1 MTIIMLRITKEAKI
15 MVLLIGGLALLLG
28 GAGVMGLYFGLIKA
42 TGGSIEDN
50 VVGAIVII
58 AGGVVF
64 IILGIKLI
72 FDYFDEESNKDEIK
86 EKAKQYGCLFDTGY
100 AIADFSRFDGLNF
113 EKECDNFRLIFF
125 DSKQKKV
132 GFLHCD
138 SFYIYDVA
146 QLQDAYVSNKNK
158 VEYDAER
165 GRAMSDAVK
174 DYFMGVRRIFVGDGG
189 YGMNYVRATVYLTLM
204 FNDHKYMFSMYNKKL
219 VSESDV
225 SDFVDAMEKMCERC
239 ALFLNEITGKEHP
252 IDTDHISLTI

>member
-1 MTIIMLRITKEAKI
+1 MIRIKKEAKI
-15 MVLLIGGLALLLG
+15 MELIGGLALLLG

-42 TGGSIEDN
+42 AGDSIGDN

-58 AGGVVF
+58 AGGVGF
-64 IILGIKLI
+64 IIFGIKLI
-72 FDYFDEESNKDEIK
+72 FDYFDYLSVKDEIK
-86 EKAKQYGCLFDTGY
+86 EKAKQYGCLFDKGY
-100 AIADFSRFDGLNF
+100 AIADFSRFNGLNF

-132 GFLHCD
+132 GFLHCG

-146 QLQDAYVSNKNK
+146 QLQEAYVSNENK
-158 VEYDAER
+158 VEYDAEH

-189 YGMNYVRATVYLTLM
+189 YGKNYVRATVYLTLM
-204 FNDHKYMFSMYNKKL
+204 FNDHRYKFSMYNKKL
-219 VSESDV
+219 ISESDV
-225 SDFVDAMEKMCERC
+225 SDFVDAMEKMCARC
-239 ALFLNEITGKEHP
+239 ALFLKEITGKEHP

>member
-1 MTIIMLRITKEAKI
+1 MLLLIC
-15 MVLLIGGLALLLG
+15 VLLILF

-42 TGGSIEDN
+42 TGGSIGDD
-50 VVGAIVII
+50 VVGAIFII
-58 AGGVVF
+58 AMGLGL
-64 IILGIKLI
+64 ITYGIKKI
-72 FDYFDEESNKDEIK
+72 FDYFDEKSKKDRIK
-86 EKAKQYGCLFDTGY
+86 EKAKQCGCLFDKGY
-100 AIADFSRFDGLNF
+100 SIADFSRFDGLNF
-113 EKECDNFRLIFF
+113 EKVCDDGLIFF

-132 GFLHCD
+132 GFLNCD

-146 QLQDAYVSNKNK
+146 QLQEAYVSNENK
-158 VEYDAER
+158 VEYDAEH

-204 FNDHKYMFSMYNKKL
+204 FNDHRYKFSMYNKKL
-219 VSESDV
+219 ISKSDV
-225 SDFVDAMEKMCERC
+225 SDFVDAMEKMCARC

>member
-1 MTIIMLRITKEAKI
+1 MLRIKKEAKI
-15 MVLLIGGLALLLG
+15 MGFLVFGLFVLLF
-28 GAGVMGLYFGLIKA
+28 GAGLMYLSFGVLKVA
-42 TGGSIEDN
+42 DSIGDH
-50 VVGAIVII
+50 VA
-58 AGGVVF
+58 GVVMIAAGVGS
-64 IILGIKLI
+64 IILGILVI
-72 FDYFDEESNKDEIK
+72 FDYFDEKSKKNKIK
-86 EKAKQYGCLFDTGY
+86 EKAKQYGCLFDKGY
-100 AIADFSRFDGLNF
+100 SIADFSRFDGLNF
-113 EKECDNFRLIFF
+113 EKVCDKNLIFF

-132 GFLHCD
+132 CFLHCG

-146 QLQDAYVSNKNK
+146 QLQEAYVSNKNK
-158 VEYDAER
+158 VEYDAEH

-189 YGMNYVRATVYLTLM
+189 YGKNYVRATVYLTLM
-204 FNDHKYMFSMYNKKL
+204 FNDKGYMFNMYNKKL

>member
-1 MTIIMLRITKEAKI
+1 ML
-15 MVLLIGGLALLLG
+15 LLIGGLALLLG

-58 AGGVVF
+58 VGGVVF

-72 FDYFDEESNKDEIK
+72 FDYFDDLSKKDEIK
-86 EKAKQYGCLFDTGY
+86 EKVKQCGCLFDKGY

-113 EKECDNFRLIFF
+113 EKVYDNGLIFF

-132 GFLHCD
+132 GFLHCG

-146 QLQDAYVSNKNK
+146 HLQEAYVSNENK
-158 VEYDAER
+158 VEYDAEH

-189 YGMNYVRATVYLTLM
+189 YGKNYIRATVYLTLM
-204 FNDHKYMFSMYNKKL
+204 FNDHGYMFNMYNKKL
-219 VSESDV
+219 ISKSDV